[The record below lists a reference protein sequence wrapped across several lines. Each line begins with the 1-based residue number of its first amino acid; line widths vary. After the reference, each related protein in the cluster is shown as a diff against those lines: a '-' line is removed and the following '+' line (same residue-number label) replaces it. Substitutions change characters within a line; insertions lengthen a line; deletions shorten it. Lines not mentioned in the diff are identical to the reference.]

1 MSWKENFRN
10 GTRVLIAEEC
20 PFFTKGLERIL
31 SQGRGFELI
40 GSVPSTEEGIRK
52 GLAGRPDVMI
62 LGVGSNHVDLMER
75 VKGVLAKMP
84 GVVLVLITGPGD
96 APWESRLLRLG
107 VRAILRRDCTDKDLL
122 GAIDEARAG
131 RLFLDARVSSGVL
144 GYLMSPRAGVD
155 STMRRLSDRE
165 LQVLE
170 LLADG
175 VTPGGIGLRLQLAP
189 RTVSAHLAKM
199 QRKLEVG
206 STQALIVYAVRW
218 RCGKE
223 EVAKRGPGS
232 VGLGRDRRVA

>member
-1 MSWKENFRN
+1 MILV
-10 GTRVLIAEEC
+10 TLIAALVAQYAY
-20 PFFTKGLERIL
+20 P
-31 SQGRGFELI
+31 
-40 GSVPSTEEGIRK
+40 P
-52 GLAGRPDVMI
+52 AGRQA
-62 LGVGSNHVDLMER
+62 
-75 VKGVLAKMP
+75 LAA
-84 GVVLVLITGPGD
+84 LY
-96 APWESRLLRLG
+96 
-107 VRAILRRDCTDKDLL
+107 
-122 GAIDEARAG
+122 G
-131 RLFLDARVSSGVL
+131 RLCLSTAKRLNAGDRNSGML

-218 RCGKE
+218 RCGNGD
-223 EVAKRGPGS
+223 AANRGPGT
-232 VGLGRDRRVA
+232 VDLGRECRVA